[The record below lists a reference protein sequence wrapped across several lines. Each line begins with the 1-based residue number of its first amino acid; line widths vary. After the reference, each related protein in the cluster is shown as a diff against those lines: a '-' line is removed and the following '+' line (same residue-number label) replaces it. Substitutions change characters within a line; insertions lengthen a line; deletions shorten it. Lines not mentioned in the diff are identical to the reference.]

1 MTSNEIVEQLK
12 QILEMLRRTIEASGE
27 LAQRVE
33 LLEEGSGEKLGVL
46 TSLQGNLKVLLETYQ
61 AHAEAQSRTNL
72 DVAESIKRLE
82 ERIVALEKE
91 KSQHR
96 S

>member
-1 MTSNEIVEQLK
+1 MTSDEIVEQLK

>member
-1 MTSNEIVEQLK
+1 MTSDEIVEQLK

-61 AHAEAQSRTNL
+61 AQAEAQSRTNL

-82 ERIVALEKE
+82 ARVTALEKE

>member
-1 MTSNEIVEQLK
+1 MTSDEIVEQLK

-61 AHAEAQSRTNL
+61 AQAEAQSRTNL
-72 DVAESIKRLE
+72 DVVESIKRLE
-82 ERIVALEKE
+82 ARVTALEKE